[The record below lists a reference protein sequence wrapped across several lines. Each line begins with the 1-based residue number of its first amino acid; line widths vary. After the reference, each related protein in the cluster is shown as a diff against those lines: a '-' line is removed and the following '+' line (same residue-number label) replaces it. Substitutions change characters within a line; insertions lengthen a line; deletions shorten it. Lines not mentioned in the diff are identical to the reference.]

1 MKNIRLALLLSAV
14 SLVASG
20 AQAASMTMMQFGS
33 FETRAEAEKRLAE
46 ISKKHAAEL
55 GNLSS
60 SIREV
65 KLPPDNLTVYR
76 TQAGPVENR
85 SVAQNICSK
94 LASSGD
100 ECYIVQTAM
109 VAASD
114 MKKPEATA
122 KATPTIL
129 APVETALND
138 AKKEVAAATPP
149 APDLTSKLSSLRS
162 EPNNTSNLPS
172 LASLKSDAPA
182 PAEPAIVAQEPSP
195 DMKAALDKAVMNESA
210 TDKTVTDV
218 TKQETEKKP
227 SRGFWSRLN
236 PFGDDEAKAQAVAEA
251 KPEEPKAEA
260 APIEQVSQKPVEA
273 PTVVAE
279 DTLKAD
285 EVARMAPATAAPAV
299 EPTVMP
305 VASVAKPRVAFDTT
319 PVIMQAAPMQLP
331 PPPAPL
337 KARDRELLMAQQQ
350 VAMGKPESLTTPPVI
365 PPAPAMMTPMDGS
378 VQVEEAKR
386 VPVTQ
391 ASEIPSAIAVAP
403 VAPVVKPA
411 PLQPDV
417 SLSPSATNG
426 QKTVWAQVGPFN
438 NADEAL
444 AFWLNYRQA
453 NPDFPVVRV
462 RTTSAYQ
469 QQLKGIQRTW
479 LRVGPVMRDAFV
491 KSLCSS
497 ISPETHLRCGTVS
510 DLGIAVPSERE
521 KRSPFKR

>member
-1 MKNIRLALLLSAV
+1 VKNIRLALLLTVISFI
-14 SLVASG
+14 ASG
-20 AQAASMTMMQFGS
+20 AHAASMTMMQFGS
-33 FETRAEAEKRLAE
+33 FETRAEAEKRLSE

-85 SVAQNICSK
+85 SVAQTICSK

-114 MKKPEATA
+114 MKKPEVTA
-122 KATPTIL
+122 RVEPVAV
-129 APVETALND
+129 APIAAELND
-138 AKKEVAAATPP
+138 VKKEAIATTQA
-149 APDLTSKLSSLRS
+149 APDLTSKLSSLQNES
-162 EPNNTSNLPS
+162 STSSNLPELS
-172 LASLKSDAPA
+172 SLKQEAPVSSELA
-182 PAEPAIVAQEPSP
+182 VVAAEPSP
-195 DMKAALDKAVMNESA
+195 DMKAALDKAVANEAS
-210 TDKTVTDV
+210 TDKAVTQAA
-218 TKQETEKKP
+218 KQEMDKKP
-227 SRGFWSRLN
+227 SRTFWSRLN
-236 PFGDDEAKAQAVAEA
+236 PFSSD
-251 KPEEPKAEA
+251 EPKQQQVVETKPSELNAES
-260 APIEQVSQKPVEA
+260 APIEQVSQKSMEA
-273 PTVVAE
+273 PIVVAE
-279 DTLKAD
+279 NSLKAD
-285 EVARMAPATAAPAV
+285 EIARVAPAASAPNSNAVVNAAPAA
-299 EPTVMP
+299 
-305 VASVAKPRVAFDTT
+305 ASPANARVAFDST

-337 KARDRELLMAQQQ
+337 KARDREMLMSQQQ
-350 VAMGKPESLTTPPVI
+350 QSMVQKPESLATPPAL
-365 PPAPAMMTPMDGS
+365 APAADGS

-391 ASEIPSAIAVAP
+391 ASDMAAPIAVAP

-497 ISPETHLRCGTVS
+497 ISPETKLRCGTVS
-510 DLGIAVPSERE
+510 DLGIAVPNERE